1 MFTFVLSNL
10 KRYNIMEAIKTY
22 ELPNNRTLKVFQ
34 DDSNDSPRSWDNLS
48 KMIFIGS
55 HSRLGDNHD
64 FHDSHESFEAHQA
77 DIEKQLDIA
86 IILPVYAYIHSGMT
100 ISLSPFSCRWDSGK
114 LGWVVV
120 TKQAIRENW
129 NIKNVTKK
137 YIEMA
142 MNIVEG
148 EIETLDQYIRGDV
161 YGFQV
166 CDENDNVEDSCWGF
180 YGDDIKENGILDH
193 LSKEDIE
200 FINQVELV

>member
-1 MFTFVLSNL
+1 
-10 KRYNIMEAIKTY
+10 MEAIKTY

-34 DDSNDSPRSWDNLS
+34 DDSTSSPRGWDNLS
-48 KMIFIGS
+48 KMIFIGRHS
-55 HSRLGDNHD
+55 HLGDNHD
-64 FHDSHESFEAHQA
+64 FHNSHESFEAHQA

-137 YIEMA
+137 YVEMA
-142 MNIVEG
+142 MNIVDG

-180 YGDDIKENGILDH
+180 YGDDIKENGILDN